1 MRQPKLKLRHKISLL
16 KNKQPG
22 CNRIRS
28 MRAKRKRL
36 RKLKLTPLKKLAQ
49 LLNLILAKKL
59 PQLLNLSLA
68 KTRRRK
74 VKVENLKKRTRTFLI
89 IDQFIYFKA

>member
-1 MRQPKLKLRHKISLL
+1 MRQPKLKLPHKISLL
-16 KNKQPG
+16 KNKQPD

-28 MRAKRKRL
+28 MHAKRKRL
-36 RKLKLTPLKKLAQ
+36 RKLKLTPLKLPQ
-49 LLNLILAKKL
+49 LLLNLSLAEKL

-68 KTRRRK
+68 KPRRRK